1 MAASVHVWSSVAP
14 KLQHRSSAALLAFWV
29 TVLFVCSRWT
39 FLETY
44 PTPEAISIPKKIWQI
59 WIHPTQ
65 QSSREWHE
73 LSYTWTDMNPG
84 WDYTYAAM
92 DFPTAEVFVQ
102 KAFQHRPDVADAFL
116 HVNETIHRADLLRYL
131 LLLEEG
137 GVYSDLDTRCAKP
150 IQDWIPPRY
159 KDSTG
164 LVVGIEINDY
174 IEGHYDPDRPYVQ
187 LCQWSIMAR
196 PHHPTL
202 EKVVSSVTR
211 RLLGWDTEDVM
222 EITGPGVSCWLEPHK

>member
-1 MAASVHVWSSVAP
+1 MAATVRAWSAFTP
-14 KLQHRSSAALLAFWV
+14 KLQHRSSAAFLAIWV
-29 TVLFVCSRWT
+29 AVLFVCSRSM
-39 FLETY
+39 FLGTY
-44 PTPEAISIPKKIWQI
+44 HTREVISIPKKIWQI
-59 WIHPTQ
+59 WIHPTKQ
-65 QSSREWHE
+65 PSREWHE

-92 DFPTAEVFVQ
+92 DISTAEAFVQ
-102 KAFQHRPDVADAFL
+102 EAYRNRPDVVDAFVQ
-116 HVNETIHRADLLRYL
+116 VNETIRKADFLRYL

-164 LVVGIEINDY
+164 LVIGIEINDY
-174 IEGHYDPDRPYVQ
+174 FEGHYDPDRPYVQ

-202 EKVVSSVTR
+202 EKVVRSVTR

-222 EITGPGVSCWLEPHK
+222 EITGPGVSC